1 MSKKNEM
8 LNNVRRLAYCLS
20 TLDNVTVKRLATIL
34 HYQPDQLTKDI
45 ADLEAY
51 TADKVKADRELIE

>member
-1 MSKKNEM
+1 MSKENER
-8 LNNVRRLAYCLS
+8 LNNVRRLAYSLYAA
-20 TLDNVTVKRLATIL
+20 DVATVKRLAAML

>member
-1 MSKKNEM
+1 MRENER

-20 TLDNVTVKRLATIL
+20 TLDNVTVKRLATML